1 VGRRT
6 GMIRPAGLMAVFG
19 LGGCAATIGV
29 QPAGPGVWA
38 VSEMRAPVLGGGP
51 AAQDAALREANG
63 FCARQGLVFVP
74 VRMGPGGNPYSPYG
88 PVSFTATFRCL
99 AANDP
104 AGQRLPAG
112 NS

>member
-1 VGRRT
+1 MRLWQ
-6 GMIRPAGLMAVFG
+6 MARPVAALSLA
-19 LGGCAATIGV
+19 GCAATIGV

-63 FCARQGLVFVP
+63 FCAHQGLVFVP
-74 VRMGPGGNPYSPYG
+74 VQMGPGGNPYSQYG

-99 AANDP
+99 VANDP
-104 AGQRLPAG
+104 TVVRMRSGA
-112 NS
+112 S

>member
-1 VGRRT
+1 MRLLQL
-6 GMIRPAGLMAVFG
+6 AGPISVLSLA
-19 LGGCAATIGV
+19 GCAGTIGV
-29 QPAGPGVWA
+29 QPAGPGIWA

-63 FCARQGLVFVP
+63 FCAQQGLVFVP
-74 VRMGPGGNPYSPYG
+74 VQMGPGGNPYGHYG

-104 AGQRLPAG
+104 TVLRMRAGT
-112 NS
+112 S

>member
-1 VGRRT
+1 
-6 GMIRPAGLMAVFG
+6 MIRAAGLIPMFG
-19 LGGCAATIGV
+19 LAGCAATIGV

-74 VRMGPGGNPYSPYG
+74 VQMGPGGNPYSPYG

-104 AGQRLPAG
+104 AVQRMRA
-112 NS
+112 SRS

>member
-1 VGRRT
+1 
-6 GMIRPAGLMAVFG
+6 
-19 LGGCAATIGV
+19 
-29 QPAGPGVWA
+29 
-38 VSEMRAPVLGGGP
+38 MRAPVLGGGP

-74 VRMGPGGNPYSPYG
+74 LRMAPGGNPYSAYG

-104 AGQRLPAG
+104 MAIRMRSGA
-112 NS
+112 S

>member
-1 VGRRT
+1 MRV
-6 GMIRPAGLMAVFG
+6 RPLAGSLSVLA
-19 LGGCAATIGV
+19 LAGCAATIGV

-63 FCARQGLVFVP
+63 FCAQQGLVFVP
-74 VRMGPGGNPYSPYG
+74 VRMGPGGDPYSHYG
-88 PVSFTATFRCL
+88 PLAFSGTFRCL

-104 AGQRLPAG
+104 AVARMRAG
-112 NS
+112 AS